1 MSLSPASHLLTS
13 NHVPINCSAQS
24 NTDAEK
30 SLKRGHL
37 FTDFQLQITSTSNHS
52 AQSDPEA
59 EKSVKRG
66 HFSPTFHFKSHP
78 RQITQLIQI
87 LKQKSQWKGANF
99 HRFSTSSHIH
109 VKSLSS
115 IRHWSRKVRSL
126 KWIRNL
132 FHRDVECGRNS
143 PSTLWKTGHGF
154 MNALLWW
161 DLWYMFI
168 GYTWGNDH
176 KNRRKDVIGYVDC
189 CNSVTTIHYSIAL
202 PSNMG
207 WALAG

>member
-13 NHVPINCSAQS
+13 NHVPINRSAQS

-52 AQSDPEA
+52 AQSDTEA

-66 HFSPTFHFKSHP
+66 HFSPTFHFRSHP
-78 RQITQLIQI
+78 RQITQLIQT

-115 IRHWSRKVRSL
+115 IRYYWSREVFK
-126 KWIRNL
+126 KGPL
-132 FHRDVECGRNS
+132 FTDFQLQITS
-143 PSTLWKTGHGF
+143 K
-154 MNALLWW
+154 
-161 DLWYMFI
+161 
-168 GYTWGNDH
+168 
-176 KNRRKDVIGYVDC
+176 
-189 CNSVTTIHYSIAL
+189 
-202 PSNMG
+202 SNHS
-207 WALAG
+207 AQSHTEAEKSDKSKK